1 MSEVRFGQAINRA
14 LADAM
19 TADDS
24 VVVFGEDI
32 AAAGGPFGVTRGL
45 LDRFGAERVRDTP
58 ISEAAIVGAA
68 VGAAMSGLKPVVEI
82 MFMDFVT
89 LAMDALVNQAAKA
102 RFMFG
107 GQYALPMVVRLPH
120 GGGINAG
127 PQHSQCLEAW
137 LAHVPGLKVVC
148 PATVADAYAL
158 TRAAIAD
165 PDPVIVVENKSL
177 YAMKGELPDPPPD
190 IMIGTAAVA
199 RPGRDATIVTYGAM
213 RAVALVA
220 AETLAADGIQAEV
233 IDLRSLQPWDEMTVL
248 GSLTRTHRLVIVHEA
263 VEAFGVGAEIAARMA
278 DVGFDDLDGPIVRVG
293 APFMPVPFAKE
304 LEERYRPDAARIV
317 SAVRR
322 TLARE
327 ERSRP

>member
-1 MSEVRFGQAINRA
+1 MSEARFGQAINRA

-19 TADDS
+19 AADES
-24 VVVFGEDI
+24 VVLFGEDI
-32 AAAGGPFGVTRGL
+32 AAPGGPFGVTRGL
-45 LDRFGAERVRDTP
+45 LDRFGGERVRDTP

-68 VGAAMSGLKPVVEI
+68 VGAAMSGLWTVVEI

-165 PDPVIVVENKSL
+165 PDPVILVENKSL
-177 YAMKGELPDPPPD
+177 YAVKGELPEPLPSTE
-190 IMIGTAAVA
+190 IGRAAVA

-213 RAVALVA
+213 RGVALA
-220 AETLAADGIQAEV
+220 ASDELTRDGIEAEV
-233 IDLRSLQPWDEMTVL
+233 IDLRSLQPWDEGAVL
-248 GSLTRTHRLVIVHEA
+248 RSLRRTHRLVIAHEA

-278 DVGFDDLDGPIVRVG
+278 DIGFDELDGPIVRVG

-304 LEERYRPDAARIV
+304 LEAHYRPDAARIAD
-317 SAVRR
+317 AVRR
-322 TLARE
+322 TLA
-327 ERSRP
+327 